1 MKRISAILLS
11 VLCAL
16 SAFNSAA
23 QRGKPLTDEDRQRI
37 RSEIRSYKHEFL
49 ARELE
54 MSREQ
59 QREFFPVYDEMDE
72 AVDRINF
79 ETRELERKVSQ
90 KADASEVEIEAAA
103 RAVFSQK
110 SAEGEVEKQYF
121 DRFRQILSG
130 KQLLKLRKAERKF
143 TQRLMRH
150 HGARPER
157 KRRMAVRG
165 CQKTKS

>member
-16 SAFNSAA
+16 SAFNSVA
-23 QRGKPLTDEDRQRI
+23 QRQGKPLTDEDRQRI

-59 QREFFPVYDEMDE
+59 QREFFPVYDEM
-72 AVDRINF
+72 DRINF

-130 KQLLKLRKAERKF
+130 KQLLRLRKAERKF

-150 HGARPER
+150 HRRAAGAEKKNGR
-157 KRRMAVRG
+157 
-165 CQKTKS
+165 

>member
-1 MKRISAILLS
+1 MKIISAILLS

-16 SAFNSAA
+16 SAFNSVA
-23 QRGKPLTDEDRQRI
+23 QRQGKPLTDEDRQRI

-130 KQLLKLRKAERKF
+130 KQLLRLRKAERKF

-150 HGARPER
+150 HRRAAGAEKKNGR
-157 KRRMAVRG
+157 
-165 CQKTKS
+165 

>member
-23 QRGKPLTDEDRQRI
+23 QRQGKPLTDEDRQRI
-37 RSEIRSYKHEFL
+37 RSEIRNYKHEFL

-121 DRFRQILSG
+121 DRFKQILSG
-130 KQLLKLRKAERKF
+130 KQLLKLRKAEKKF

-150 HGARPER
+150 HRRAAGAEKKNSR
-157 KRRMAVRG
+157 
-165 CQKTKS
+165 

>member
-16 SAFNSAA
+16 LAFNSVA
-23 QRGKPLTDEDRQRI
+23 QRQGKPLTDEDRQRI

-130 KQLLKLRKAERKF
+130 KQLLRLRKAERKF

-150 HGARPER
+150 HRRAAGAEKKNGR
-157 KRRMAVRG
+157 
-165 CQKTKS
+165 

>member
-16 SAFNSAA
+16 SAFNSVA
-23 QRGKPLTDEDRQRI
+23 QRQGKPLTDEDRQRI

-130 KQLLKLRKAERKF
+130 EQLLRLRKAERKF

-150 HGARPER
+150 HRRAAGAEKKNGR
-157 KRRMAVRG
+157 
-165 CQKTKS
+165 

>member
-23 QRGKPLTDEDRQRI
+23 QRQGKPLTDEDRQRI

-59 QREFFPVYDEMDE
+59 QREFFPVYDEMDG

-130 KQLLKLRKAERKF
+130 KQLLRLRKAERKF

-150 HGARPER
+150 HRRAAGAEKKNGR
-157 KRRMAVRG
+157 
-165 CQKTKS
+165 

>member
-16 SAFNSAA
+16 SAFNSVA
-23 QRGKPLTDEDRQRI
+23 QRQGKPLTDEDRQRI

-130 KQLLKLRKAERKF
+130 KQLLRLRKAERKF

-150 HGARPER
+150 HRRAAGAL
-157 KRRMAVRG
+157 
-165 CQKTKS
+165 SLIHI

>member
-11 VLCAL
+11 VLCDL

-23 QRGKPLTDEDRQRI
+23 QRQGKPLTDEDRQRI

-130 KQLLKLRKAERKF
+130 KQLLRLRKAERKF

-150 HGARPER
+150 HRRAAGAEKKNGR
-157 KRRMAVRG
+157 
-165 CQKTKS
+165 

>member
-1 MKRISAILLS
+1 MKRISSILLS

-23 QRGKPLTDEDRQRI
+23 QRQGKPLTDEDRQRI
-37 RSEIRSYKHEFL
+37 RSEIRSYKHEFI

-121 DRFRQILSG
+121 DSFRQILSG

-150 HGARPER
+150 HRRAAGAEKKNGR
-157 KRRMAVRG
+157 
-165 CQKTKS
+165 

>member
-23 QRGKPLTDEDRQRI
+23 QRQGKPLTDEDRQRI

-59 QREFFPVYDEMDE
+59 QREFFTVYDEMDD
-72 AVDRINF
+72 AVDRNNF
-79 ETRELERKVSQ
+79 DTRELERKVSQ

-130 KQLLKLRKAERKF
+130 KQLLRLRKAERKF

-150 HGARPER
+150 HRRAAGAEKKNGR
-157 KRRMAVRG
+157 
-165 CQKTKS
+165 

>member
-16 SAFNSAA
+16 SAFNSVA
-23 QRGKPLTDEDRQRI
+23 QRQGKPLTDEDRQRI

-130 KQLLKLRKAERKF
+130 KQLLRLRKAERKF

-150 HGARPER
+150 HRRAAGAEKKNGR
-157 KRRMAVRG
+157 
-165 CQKTKS
+165 

>member
-1 MKRISAILLS
+1 MKGISAILLS

-16 SAFNSAA
+16 SAFNSVA
-23 QRGKPLTDEDRQRI
+23 QRQGKPLTDEDRQRI

-130 KQLLKLRKAERKF
+130 KQLLRLRKAERKF

-150 HGARPER
+150 HRRAAGAEKKNGR
-157 KRRMAVRG
+157 
-165 CQKTKS
+165 

>member
-16 SAFNSAA
+16 SAFNSVA
-23 QRGKPLTDEDRQRI
+23 QRQGKPLTDEDRQRI

-130 KQLLKLRKAERKF
+130 KQLLRLRKAERKF
-143 TQRLMRH
+143 TQRLMLSLIH
-150 HGARPER
+150 I
-157 KRRMAVRG
+157 
-165 CQKTKS
+165 

>member
-16 SAFNSAA
+16 SAFNSVA
-23 QRGKPLTDEDRQRI
+23 QRQGKPLTDEDRQRI

-130 KQLLKLRKAERKF
+130 KQLLRLRKAERKF
-143 TQRLMRH
+143 TQCLMRH
-150 HGARPER
+150 HRRAAGAEKKNGR
-157 KRRMAVRG
+157 
-165 CQKTKS
+165 

>member
-16 SAFNSAA
+16 SAFNSVA
-23 QRGKPLTDEDRQRI
+23 QRQGKPLTDEDRQRI

-90 KADASEVEIEAAA
+90 KADASEVEIEASA

-130 KQLLKLRKAERKF
+130 KQLLRLRKAERKF

-150 HGARPER
+150 HRRAAGAEKKNGR
-157 KRRMAVRG
+157 
-165 CQKTKS
+165 

>member
-16 SAFNSAA
+16 SAFNSVA
-23 QRGKPLTDEDRQRI
+23 QRQGKPLTDEDRQRI

-54 MSREQ
+54 MSHEQ

-130 KQLLKLRKAERKF
+130 KQLLRLRKAERKF

-150 HGARPER
+150 HRRAAGAEKKNGR
-157 KRRMAVRG
+157 
-165 CQKTKS
+165 

>member
-16 SAFNSAA
+16 SAFNSVA
-23 QRGKPLTDEDRQRI
+23 QRQGKPLTDEDRQRI

-79 ETRELERKVSQ
+79 ETRDPELE
-90 KADASEVEIEAAA
+90 E
-103 RAVFSQK
+103 
-110 SAEGEVEKQYF
+110 
-121 DRFRQILSG
+121 
-130 KQLLKLRKAERKF
+130 
-143 TQRLMRH
+143 T
-150 HGARPER
+150 
-157 KRRMAVRG
+157 
-165 CQKTKS
+165 